1 METVYGSIRPSSMG
15 HTCSCQRAVQ
25 YLAYNYLT
33 KYLNSRTET
42 SPLHFNIQRNANPF
56 SGSTNILCV
65 PGHLSRV
72 SNMDNN
78 IQVVVPVRDQN

>member
-1 METVYGSIRPSSMG
+1 MATVYSSIRPTSIG
-15 HTCSCQRAVQ
+15 HTCSRQRVVQ

-42 SPLHFNIQRNANPF
+42 SPLHFNIQRNEIPF

-78 IQVVVPVRDQN
+78 IQVVLPVRDQN